1 MVSDAVADGKVFDNG
16 GGSGQGE
23 NKQGQFM
30 DTGGSSSVIAPDS
43 LLNEYVPDSFE
54 DTGGSSYVIAPDS
67 LGDGMAQYVPDS
79 FEDAMPDSPPQEDID
94 DETISEVIM
103 PMYDIYLPRYREIY
117 ERNKR
122 AKLSHDE

>member
-1 MVSDAVADGKVFDNG
+1 
-16 GGSGQGE
+16 
-23 NKQGQFM
+23 M

-67 LGDGMAQYVPDS
+67 LPGDGMAQYVPDS
-79 FEDAMPDSPPQEDID
+79 FEDSMPDSPPQEDID

-103 PMYDIYLPRYREIY
+103 PMYDIYLPRQGFWRS
-117 ERNKR
+117 
-122 AKLSHDE
+122 LVS